1 MDTINTNSS
10 DFVDVGVTR
19 YQIVGTSTS
28 TSTSTNFV
36 DADYHHHYQHHDPI
50 VVGMNSHDNLIA
62 IAGCANHDDDAVTFT
77 AIADPTTTSSSS
89 SSNTLTT
96 TASTPTTTTTTTTMG
111 ELHTDDGVEDVVMM
125 NNGNS
130 NFIDCLQRPSASSS
144 SSTAAVGMTEGRRE
158 EGTVNTNSS
167 KLNNKRRKVSF
178 RDGVATTD
186 VYEIP
191 SIADAYQLECPE
203 IFNLLF
209 YNDTD
214 YARFRCAEQKR
225 YDKMIA
231 KKIQRLVREKMK
243 QQIEEALQ
251 RNVAPD
257 EIEKMMPQS
266 YAEIVNILGSDIMSA
281 VTTHTIGMKTN
292 NK

>member
-1 MDTINTNSS
+1 MDTINTNNS

-28 TSTSTNFV
+28 TDFV
-36 DADYHHHYQHHDPI
+36 DADYHHHHHHHHRPNPI
-50 VVGMNSHDNLIA
+50 VVGMNNHDDLIA
-62 IAGCANHDDDAVTFT
+62 ITSGANHDDDAVTFT
-77 AIADPTTTSSSS
+77 ASTDPTSSSSSSSS

-125 NNGNS
+125 NYSNS
-130 NFIDCLQRPSASSS
+130 NFIDCSQRPSASSS
-144 SSTAAVGMTEGRRE
+144 TTTAVGITEGRGE
-158 EGTVNTNSS
+158 EGTVNTTS

-203 IFNLLF
+203 IFNILF